1 LNLKQL
7 TLFQHIAELGS
18 MTRAASVLHVS
29 QPLLSRQ
36 MQTLEKEL
44 GVMLFLRSDKG
55 VQLTP
60 AGLELLER
68 SRTLLQQMRQLQD
81 DIGMYAHRPQGDL
94 RLGLPPSLFELVSV
108 PLVDAYCRAYPEVR
122 VHVQEGLSAW
132 LHEAVLTGRL
142 DTALVSDAEPL
153 EMLISRPVLQE
164 PLLLVGPAKGRL
176 RADSPVSAESL
187 LERRMILTS
196 RPNAMR
202 RIIDQSL
209 AQLPRKM
216 MPSVETNSARMLLEL
231 VVQGQGF
238 TVLPYSAVA
247 MAHRQSRVTFAPIE
261 DLSITWTLVTPRE
274 QSLSLAGHKL
284 REKLTEICRHQI
296 QSGQWPGA
304 RCLP

>member
-1 LNLKQL
+1 VNLKQL

-29 QPLLSRQ
+29 QPLLTRQ
-36 MQTLEKEL
+36 MQALEKEL

-60 AGLELLER
+60 AGLALLER
-68 SRTLLQQMRQLQD
+68 SRTVLQQMRQLQD
-81 DIGMYAHRPQGDL
+81 DIGMYAHRPQGEL
-94 RLGLPPSLFELVSV
+94 RLGLPPSLFDLVSV
-108 PLVDAYCRAYPEVR
+108 PLVNGFCRTYPEVR

-142 DTALVSDAEPL
+142 DTALISDAEPMD
-153 EMLISRPVLQE
+153 MLISRPVLQE
-164 PLLLVGPAKGRL
+164 PLLLVGPAKSRL
-176 RADSPVSAESL
+176 RADSTVSAESL
-187 LERRMILTS
+187 LERRMIMTS

-209 AQLPRKM
+209 AQLPRKLL
-216 MPSVETNSARMLLEL
+216 PSLETNSARMLLEL
-231 VVQGQGF
+231 VVQGQYF

-247 MAHRQSRVTFAPIE
+247 MSYLQGRVTIAPIQ
-261 DLSITWTLVTPRE
+261 DLSITWTLVTQRE

-284 REKLTEICRHQI
+284 RDNLAELCRNQI
-296 QSGQWPGA
+296 RSGQWPGA